1 MKVNDTD
8 MYAIVEVS
16 LHIRNMWCKVKS
28 KFTDRMV
35 HTYGAKVNQYYKP
48 NKFRNK
54 KSTACSCSGFTY
66 TVTPLP

>member
-1 MKVNDTD
+1 
-8 MYAIVEVS
+8 MYVIQSIV
-16 LHIRNMWCKVKS
+16 HGAYAQHNS